1 MGDITE
7 LGKLFSST
15 NGGQIDTGDFLTR
28 LANILATD
36 EDAKLG
42 GNHFNVFVCE
52 NNGRF
57 LGVRGKYS
65 FDQEHIVDWLFD
77 HCGSG
82 GWEIIRIERGAW
94 MRQGSSV
101 KWTYTIHVER
111 KV

>member
-15 NGGQIDTGDFLTR
+15 NEFQIDTGDFLTR
-28 LANILATD
+28 LADILATGGD
-36 EDAKLG
+36 VKLG
-42 GNHFNVFVCE
+42 GNYFDVFVCE
-52 NNGRF
+52 KNGKF
-57 LGVRGKYS
+57 LYVRGNHL

-82 GWEIIRIERGAW
+82 AWEIIRTEMGKWKLFGNR
-94 MRQGSSV
+94 V
-101 KWTYTIHVER
+101 NWTYTIYVER